1 MKILSCLVCGCAAL
15 LLAGCGSSSTAA
27 LSPSPS
33 PSAKASGSSGKASA
47 VDPCALVT
55 AGDASSAAGKQVAN
69 LVSLGAPAIPGACFY
84 GTQKSTATVFVYA
97 QVYRDAATAGAVT
110 LEEFQTAVS
119 SQIGQ
124 SSKDSTDVSGIGDRA
139 YEFTVKNKS
148 GSGIAILVIK
158 GNVVFLIALDPTN
171 SGSTVEA
178 LAKTAVT
185 RLH

>member
-1 MKILSCLVCGCAAL
+1 VKILGCLVFGAAVML
-15 LLAGCGSSSTAA
+15 LVGCGSSSTAA
-27 LSPSPS
+27 FSPSPS
-33 PSAKASGSSGKASA
+33 PSATASGSAGKASA

-84 GTQKSTATVFVYA
+84 GTQKGSAAVFVYA
-97 QVYRDAATAGAVT
+97 QVYKDAATADAVT
-110 LEEFQTAVS
+110 VEQFQTAVA

-124 SSKDSTDVSGIGDRA
+124 SSKDSKDVGGIGDRA
-139 YEFTVKNKS
+139 YEFSVKNKS
-148 GSGIAILVIK
+148 GSGMAILVFK
-158 GNVVFLIALDPTN
+158 GNVVFLIALEPT
-171 SGSTVEA
+171 SGTSTVEN

>member
-1 MKILSCLVCGCAAL
+1 MKILGCLVFAVAAMF
-15 LLAGCGSSSTAA
+15 LAGCGSSSTAA
-27 LSPSPS
+27 FSPSPS
-33 PSAKASGSSGKASA
+33 PSAKASGSSSKANG

-69 LVSLGAPAIPGACFY
+69 LVSMGAPVIPGACFY
-84 GTQKSTATVFVYA
+84 GTQKGTASVFVYT

-110 LEEFQTAVS
+110 VEEFQSAVS

-124 SSKDSTDVSGIGDRA
+124 SSKDSKDVGGIGDRA

-148 GSGIAILVIK
+148 GSGIAILVFK

-171 SGSTVEA
+171 NESAVEN